1 MYQANEKKKKTER
14 TRIHRPTFRS
24 FWYPSLHLIEDRPG
38 SQKCLPSSFH
48 KYMYLYKTLASFHTR
63 NCYLSFWRGKV
74 QKSRQYNIAPTA
86 VLHNVCASHCSYCYH
101 IGLTLITVSDIK
113 SCDILSFNDQHSRK
127 EWKCSVFAFIRR
139 KEKIKAS
146 LFSKTWTENWFLVIC
161 AGFISQPQTYPTIIH
176 PPHNLRWV

>member
-1 MYQANEKKKKTER
+1 MQGMVAKLARVLYIFIYSLFGELGNNSGSQSLIRCIKQRKKKKTER
-14 TRIHRPTFRS
+14 TRIHRPTFRT

-48 KYMYLYKTLASFHTR
+48 KYMYLYNTLASFHTR

-113 SCDILSFNDQHSRK
+113 SCDILS
-127 EWKCSVFAFIRR
+127 
-139 KEKIKAS
+139 
-146 LFSKTWTENWFLVIC
+146 LF
-161 AGFISQPQTYPTIIH
+161 
-176 PPHNLRWV
+176 